1 MQPQVEGLTSS
12 SNPTMF
18 PSMRYPGGKFRC
30 YQKLINLIPP
40 HRVYIETHL
49 GGGAVLRHKAP
60 AELNIGVDRD
70 SRVIRAFEDL
80 GVRYQFFAMPAESFL
95 TTYEF
100 KGDEFIYADPP
111 YWPASRSSSRQ
122 LYRHTYS
129 NADHVRLLTIL
140 KRLPCAV
147 MISGY
152 DNPAYSQM
160 LKGWNRYTFIGTSH
174 TGIRKEVVWMNYERT
189 LLHETTFLGTTFRD
203 RQTIKRKR
211 ARWTAR
217 FCREPLEVRQAV
229 LSDLSRVFLELI

>member
-1 MQPQVEGLTSS
+1 
-12 SNPTMF
+12 
-18 PSMRYPGGKFRC
+18 MRYPGGKFRC

-70 SRVIRAFEDL
+70 SRVIRAFEDF
-80 GVRYQFFAMPAESFL
+80 GDRYQFFTMPAENFL
-95 TTYEF
+95 TTYGFE
-100 KGDEFIYADPP
+100 GDEFIYADPP
-111 YWPASRSSSRQ
+111 YWPASRSSSRP

-129 NADHVRLLTIL
+129 DADHLRLLTIL

-152 DNPAYSQM
+152 ENPAYSQM
-160 LKGWNRYTFIGTSH
+160 LKGWNSYTFTGTSH
-174 TGIRKEVVWMNYERT
+174 TGIRKEVVWMNYNRT

-203 RQTIKRKR
+203 RQTIRRKR

-217 FCREPLEVRQAV
+217 FSREPLEVRQAV